1 MKLYIYSDLF
11 IKPHLED
18 KIPATYHYS
27 EVLEFPRV
35 KKELVVFIFSD
46 IYRNY
51 SREARDLI
59 NKKVDEFS
67 EFNKVLLLSDLN
79 HSSSSISFLSDYSNY
94 DFALGYYAQ
103 MPFKK
108 KTLHNIA
115 SCILNFVREEKS
127 GAIKCYFIDLD
138 NTFFPGI
145 WEENKDEIVRN
156 YESPKNGN
164 YHSLLSYLKKQS
176 SYGAQVI
183 IVSKNES
190 ISIQNA
196 LSFIDPRWNSW
207 ITSIDAGWNAKHLR
221 IQSLVNKLNIHIN
234 DCVFIDDNPIEIQS
248 VKDEL
253 QMQNAIQFNGSFS
266 FLMQELKILGLLNSG
281 KGNFIN
287 ERRNQYRNL
296 LEDHNQK
303 KNKNI
308 DIDYSYELWHNN
320 KDHYDRVIEL
330 SSKTNQFNLNK
341 ELLTKNS
348 FQKYSLFTWD
358 CRTKFGYLGIVGYAI
373 ISSKSQLVNFVM
385 SCRALGFSLETE
397 VFNRLI
403 KDATITSVLFN
414 ETEKNG
420 VTKTFINELEK
431 SHELKIIN
439 KPAIQKI
446 NLNQKNLNN

>member
-11 IKPHLED
+11 IQPHLED
-18 KIPATYHYS
+18 KVSAIYHYS
-27 EVLEFPRV
+27 ESLEFPQV

-67 EFNKVLLLSDLN
+67 EFNNVLLLSDLN
-79 HSSSSISFLSDYSNY
+79 QTSSVISFLSDYSNY
-94 DFALGYYAQ
+94 DFTLGYFAQ

-115 SCILNFVREEKS
+115 SCILNFVRHEGS

-138 NTFFPGI
+138 NTLIPGV
-145 WEENKDEIVRN
+145 WEENQDEIVRD
-156 YESPKNGN
+156 YASPKNGN
-164 YHSLLSYLKKQS
+164 YHSLLSYVKKKS
-176 SYGAQVI
+176 SYGAQI
-183 IVSKNES
+183 IVISKNES
-190 ISIQNA
+190 VSIESA
-196 LSFIDPRWNSW
+196 LSFIDPFWNSW
-207 ITSIDAGWNAKHLR
+207 VTSIDAGWNAKHVR
-221 IQSLVNKLNIHIN
+221 IQILVNKMNININ

-253 QMQNAIQFNGSFS
+253 RMQNAMLFNGSFS
-266 FLMQELKILGLLNSG
+266 SLMQQLQILGLSNSG
-281 KGNFIN
+281 KGNFIK

-296 LEDHNQK
+296 LGDDNQK
-303 KNKNI
+303 KDKSINVN
-308 DIDYSYELWHNN
+308 YSYKLWHNN

-341 ELLTKNS
+341 ELLKKDS
-348 FQKYSLFTWD
+348 FYEYSLYTWD
-358 CRTKFGYLGIVGYAI
+358 CRTDFGYLGVIGYAI
-373 ISSKSQLVNFVM
+373 ISSKSELINFVM

-403 KDATITSVLFN
+403 KEVNIRSVLFGK
-414 ETEKNG
+414 TEKNR
-420 VTKTFINELEK
+420 VAETFINELKK
-431 SHELKIIN
+431 SHKLKIIDKTTIEN
-439 KPAIQKI
+439 IE
-446 NLNQKNLNN
+446 